1 MEKMYTLARGGRARE
16 FGYEEK
22 PAEVIFY
29 TGKEFSSS
37 FYFTNEDLKGILE
50 HFKNRGWFILGNQV
64 DNVKPN
70 GLGAYFENAFG
81 LSFVKLASHVGAY
94 LVKKGKLLYRDDNGL
109 LEFKVK

>member
-1 MEKMYTLARGGRARE
+1 MEKMYTLARGGRARL
-16 FGYEEK
+16 FGYDEK
-22 PAEVIFY
+22 STEVIFY
-29 TGKEFSSS
+29 TGKELSSA
-37 FYFTNEDLKGILE
+37 FYFTNKDIEGILE
-50 HFKNRGWFILGNQV
+50 YFKGKGWFILGNQV

-70 GLGAYFENAFG
+70 GMGAYFESAFG